1 MADSDDD
8 LPTAE
13 TEYRKSR
20 FTVLCHVGF
29 LVVALV
35 IAVAVRRAI
44 GLPQQ
49 MLGVVIIVALLVFGR
64 DIMRFMHLRSKVAR
78 LRAAAEK
85 AS

>member
-8 LPTAE
+8 LRTAE
-13 TEYRKSR
+13 TQYRQSR
-20 FTVLCHVGF
+20 FAVLCHVAF
-29 LVVALV
+29 LVVAL
-35 IAVAVRRAI
+35 IFAVAVRRAV

-49 MLGVVIIVALLVFGR
+49 MLGVVIIVALIVFGR

-85 AS
+85 AF